1 MDESQFIKH
10 RMVTRKSTSRQ
21 NATELAEVE
30 TAPQNWR
37 DAGSRDERTRL
48 IREGLF
54 RAAAEVVGEKG
65 YQDTSITFITQ
76 RAGVAQ
82 GTFYNHFESRQDI
95 LDQLLPALG
104 KDMLEHVGACASKG
118 KTLFE
123 REELGFR
130 GFFSFLRIHP
140 HFFRILNEAPSFA
153 PKAYEAHLELV
164 REGYMHFLRK
174 ARGGGEIRGF
184 SERELEVVT
193 YVLMSARLYLGRYA
207 SQDGSNNEIPDW
219 VVKAYCKLI
228 RHGLSGG

>member
-1 MDESQFIKH
+1 
-10 RMVTRKSTSRQ
+10 
-21 NATELAEVE
+21 
-30 TAPQNWR
+30 
-37 DAGSRDERTRL
+37 L

-54 RAAAEVVGEKG
+54 RAAAEVVGERG
-65 YQDTSITFITQ
+65 YQDASITLITQ

-130 GFFSFLRIHP
+130 GFFSFLKAHP

-153 PKAYEAHLELV
+153 PRAYEAHLELV

-174 ARGGGEIRGF
+174 ARSGGEIRGF
-184 SERELEVVT
+184 TERELEVVT
-193 YVLMSARLYLGRYA
+193 FILMSARLYLGRYV
-207 SQDGSNNEIPDW
+207 SPDGVSDEIPDW
-219 VVKAYCKLI
+219 VVKAYCKFV
-228 RHGLSGG
+228 RNGLSGGV

>member
-1 MDESQFIKH
+1 MD
-10 RMVTRKSTSRQ
+10 TRKSTSRKS
-21 NATELAEVE
+21 ATDLSQLE
-30 TAPQNWR
+30 TAPQDWR
-37 DAGSRDERTRL
+37 DAGSRDERSRL
-48 IREGLF
+48 IREALF

-65 YQDTSITFITQ
+65 YQDASITLITQ

-104 KDMLEHVGACASKG
+104 KDMLAHVGTCANKG

-130 GFFSFLRIHP
+130 GFFSFLRTHP

-174 ARGGGEIRGF
+174 ARGGGEIRGY
-184 SERELEVVT
+184 SEQELEVVT

-207 SQDGSNNEIPDW
+207 SQHDSNDDIPDW

-228 RHGLSGG
+228 RHGLSGGSKPGR